1 MPTDDGR
8 PTGASEG
15 TERLNVYVPIKARPY
30 WSTIGPA
37 VDAAVLKASDA
48 TGRDPRSL
56 YPPATAFALWAWQ
69 SRGIDATVHRVF
81 RRRLVEEFVQLG
93 MPTFSRTSR
102 ATYRSALISIVDA
115 ITPGYEKARPFP
127 RSEPTAPYTTAEIA
141 SLRSWAVRQ
150 GRASRRQ
157 DALTLL
163 ALGLGAGLATR
174 EILSVRVT
182 DLDWDGESLVVA
194 VWNGRPRTVPVQS
207 YWVEPL
213 VRLVNNGDL
222 DRWAFRPGRLGVRGA
237 QVTDFLH
244 RGQQTELDVRPA
256 RMRTTWILSHL
267 ATGTPPA
274 KLLEICGAGE
284 PSRARPRGRVLAR
297 LVGEVD
303 DRAVMFGS
311 PRHRKRE

>member
-1 MPTDDGR
+1 M
-8 PTGASEG
+8 
-15 TERLNVYVPIKARPY
+15 PIKARPY

-56 YPPATAFALWAWQ
+56 YPPTTAFVLWAWQ
-69 SRGIDATVHRVF
+69 SRGIDATVDRVF

-93 MPTFSRTSR
+93 MPEFSRTSR
-102 ATYRSALISIVDA
+102 ATYRSLLVAIVDA
-115 ITPGYEKARPFP
+115 VTPGYEKVRPFP
-127 RSEPTAPYTTAEIA
+127 RSEPTAPYTIAEVA
-141 SLRSWAVRQ
+141 SLRSWALRQ

-174 EILSVRVT
+174 EILTVRVT
-182 DLDWDGESLVVA
+182 DLEWDGEALFIS
-194 VWNGRPRTVPVQS
+194 VWNGRARTVPVHAR
-207 YWVEPL
+207 WVEPL
-213 VRLVNNGDL
+213 VRLLDDDDL

-256 RMRTTWILSHL
+256 RMRTTWLINHL
-267 ATGTPPA
+267 AAGTPPA
-274 KLLEICGAGE
+274 KLLEIAGLVNLAALDRVVGFV
-284 PSRARPRGRVLAR
+284 PDWSSRTTP
-297 LVGEVD
+297 EQ
-303 DRAVMFGS
+303 
-311 PRHRKRE
+311 